1 MAKWRKTMNKW
12 KKLMKTWKKR
22 DGLKTRM
29 PDATE
34 IMKIVQNMTHLEC
47 PIYAWKKFRMIF
59 LVLDFFYDW
68 MFFYI
73 YNSDGLK
80 TRMPD
85 ATEIMKRVQNMTHL
99 ECPTYA
105 RKKFRMIFFCFFFVM
120 MEAFQVHVMIISL
133 HPIFTGISII
143 HSLGTLFHPPYLGD
157 ILSDAWKSKWYITH

>member
-1 MAKWRKTMNKW
+1 
-12 KKLMKTWKKR
+12 
-22 DGLKTRM
+22 M

-85 ATEIMKRVQNMTHL
+85 AIEIMKRVQNMTHL
-99 ECPTYA
+99 ECPIYA
-105 RKKFRMIFFCFFFVM
+105 RKKFRMIFLVFFFLM
-120 MEAFQVHVMIISL
+120 MEAF
-133 HPIFTGISII
+133 
-143 HSLGTLFHPPYLGD
+143 
-157 ILSDAWKSKWYITH
+157 